1 MTFEA
6 AVQRAVHWANRRH
19 RLLRIRPVIKLLRA
33 RRSVIRLAQRQ
44 RVLRI
49 LLATLSAVTRNDVQ
63 QMIAGVAYYGV
74 LSLIPITF
82 GMLQALAL
90 VLGPEQTQQWFTQL
104 SATLLPTPFELVPS
118 QSLSVPAVAGAIAGA
133 TGIIAL
139 VGLTWGS
146 IRLFGAVGLIINRM
160 WDIDPALVGG
170 VARLREFLFM
180 AGTALILLASS
191 IITYMVDLRSLPY
204 LLGSLRIIPLADVLE
219 AQRWWSDVL
228 TTSLSALAFL
238 LVYRYVPEHQVRWK
252 WAAIGGALAGIA
264 FKLTSDGFAFIL
276 THLAPPNLVYG
287 SIAWLLAFLMWNF
300 ASALILAAGAA
311 VTAYGQSIYDSDG
324 PRTGTGWFLK

>member
-6 AVQRAVHWANRRH
+6 AVHKAVHWANRRH
-19 RLLRIRPVIKLLRA
+19 RLLRIRPVFNLLRA
-33 RRSVIRLAQRQ
+33 RRGITRLAQRQ
-44 RVLRI
+44 RELRI

-63 QMIAGVAYYGV
+63 QMVAGVAYYGV

-82 GMLQALAL
+82 GLLQALAL
-90 VLGPEQTQQWFTQL
+90 VLGPEQTEQWFTQL
-104 SATLLPTPFELVPS
+104 SAALLPTPFELS
-118 QSLSVPAVAGAIAGA
+118 YYQSFSRPVVAGA
-133 TGIIAL
+133 TWLLAL
-139 VGLTWGS
+139 IGLIWGS
-146 IRLFGAVGLIINRM
+146 IKLFGSVGLVVNRM
-160 WDIDPALVGG
+160 WGIDPALVGG
-170 VARLREFLFM
+170 LARLREFLFM
-180 AGTALILLASS
+180 GGTALILLASS
-191 IITYMVDLRSLPY
+191 IITYLVDLQSLPY
-204 LLGSLRIIPLADVLE
+204 LLGSLRIIPLVDVLE

-228 TTSLSALAFL
+228 TTGLSALAFV

-264 FKLTSDGFAFIL
+264 FKLTGDAFALIL

-287 SIAWLLAFLMWNF
+287 SLAWLLAFLMWNF

-324 PRTGTGWFLK
+324 PRTGTGWFLR